1 MKTFI
6 EIYRTILDF
15 TSGIPVNILR
25 ITDTRIVHTSL
36 IIRWKKEQKMPVCFF
51 FFNVKRKM
59 KEVCKKEK

>member
-6 EIYRTILDF
+6 EIYQTFLDF

-36 IIRWKKEQKMPVCFF
+36 IIRWKKEQKMPVSF